1 MRMYAKAR
9 TQGIRD
15 LFQTV
20 TCFCSIKWWERA
32 DLSVDGS
39 GHVPT
44 SRCVQFARFKYD
56 FSRCVACSAL
66 HFARQVFIIGG
77 EYLSDL

>member
-15 LFQTV
+15 LFCDV
-20 TCFCSIKWWERA
+20 FCSIKWWERA

-56 FSRCVACSAL
+56 FSSCVACSAL

>member
-9 TQGIRD
+9 TKDKRPFSRD
-15 LFQTV
+15 V
-20 TCFCSIKWWERA
+20 FCLIKWWERA